1 LRLAKDEVERQF
13 AGEELPYV
21 NIWPSYASPSALGT
35 KTYQKYLEIY
45 FRDVDPP
52 LLCFDHYP
60 LLSRNRITSDYFYNW
75 AVIRRFSLNFGVPSW
90 GFIQSMG
97 FDGSGLGLAKRRTP
111 DENEIFWQINVS
123 LAYGAKGIQYFTYW
137 TPDSSP
143 QIKFGDA
150 LVAKDGT
157 PTPRYEYATN
167 ANEYL
172 KVMGRELLPLTSES
186 VVHARERRL
195 PRGAKAFKADNWVRA
210 VSGSPVILSRFKD
223 PNGGTERYLFV
234 ANRSFLKAAETRL
247 TLSDSVS
254 AVSKLDT
261 ETETFVPVTL
271 QGTPP
276 RNLPLQIPRGRAQ
289 LYRLETT

>member
-1 LRLAKDEVERQF
+1 MRLAKDEVELRF
-13 AGEELPYV
+13 EGEELPYV

-45 FRDVDPP
+45 FRDVAPP

-90 GFIQSMG
+90 VFIQSMG
-97 FDGSGLGLAKRRTP
+97 FDGSGLGLAKRRPP

-137 TPDSSP
+137 TPDNSP

-157 PTPRYEYATN
+157 HTPRYEYATN

-186 VVHARERRL
+186 VVHAREGRL
-195 PRGAKAFKADNWVRA
+195 PRGAKAFKADTWVRA

-254 AVSKLDT
+254 EVFRLD
-261 ETETFVPVTL
+261 PVTGAFDPVPL
-271 QGTPP
+271 QGTPA